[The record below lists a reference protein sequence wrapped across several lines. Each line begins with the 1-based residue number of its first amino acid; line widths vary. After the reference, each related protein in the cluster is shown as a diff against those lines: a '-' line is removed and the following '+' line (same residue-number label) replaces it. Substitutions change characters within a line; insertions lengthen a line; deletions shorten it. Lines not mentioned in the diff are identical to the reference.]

1 MSNNTFNAKR
11 FQLLFK
17 QHFIH
22 HGQFLWLAAV
32 AYIGVVF
39 IVLTIGQLGNDLKPH
54 GLEAF
59 QAFMIGFFIVFSV
72 LYVGHSF
79 PAFRSK
85 ESTIPYLMTPASTLE
100 KFLFELVIRIVLIL
114 VMLPILYWVTFNL
127 HGYFFAIF
135 VEHDFSPIGMQ
146 HLVTLDDDVPPEYL
160 WRVYAIITGGVL
172 FALSIAF
179 AGSAMF
185 DKQPLVKSLFSVA
198 VIVAIFGVYSYLV
211 VEVMGVGRYNPP
223 DRMIF
228 VPLEEKTLLSSV
240 ALVLFLSTAVFL
252 FVAFRKL
259 KEREV

>member
-1 MSNNTFNAKR
+1 MSNNIFSGKR

-22 HGQFLWLAAV
+22 HGQFLWLSAV
-32 AYIGVVF
+32 AYMGVIF
-39 IVLTIGQLGNDLKPH
+39 IMLTVVQIASDLKPH
-54 GLEAF
+54 NLESF
-59 QAFMIGFFIVFSV
+59 QGFLIGFFIVFSM

-85 ESTIPYLMTPASTLE
+85 ESTIPYLMIPASTLE

-114 VMLPILYWVTFNL
+114 VTLPLLYWLTFNL

-135 VEHDFSPIGMQ
+135 TDGDFSPVGMQ
-146 HLVTLDDDVPPEYL
+146 YLVMLDDDAPDNYL
-160 WRVYAIITGGVL
+160 FVIYAIITGGVL
-172 FALSIAF
+172 LGLSVAF

-198 VIVAIFGVYSYLV
+198 VIVAFFGLYSYFV
-211 VEVMGVGRYNPP
+211 VEILGVGRYNPP
-223 DRMIF
+223 DTMML
-228 VPLEEKTLLSSV
+228 VPLEEKKLLTTIAV
-240 ALVLFLSTAVFL
+240 LLFLSTAVFL